1 MQNTTFNTVA
11 VLGVPFHN
19 VTMDD
24 AVSFIDRKIEE
35 GGFHQ
40 VATANVDFLM
50 HAIRDRELQEI
61 LCSCSLVVPD
71 GMPILWASKLLGS
84 RLRQRV
90 CGVDLVPRLAELAV
104 RRNYRI
110 FLLGASESVSQRA
123 SEKLK
128 QKYPGLQIC
137 GRYSPP
143 VRPLQQMNHDE
154 ILQKIET
161 ANPDILLVAFGN
173 PKQEKWLSMHRDRLK
188 VPVCIGVG
196 GSLDFIAGSVARAPK
211 WMQRGG
217 LEWLY
222 RMLQEP
228 KRLAQRYI
236 GDALGLAAHMPQQLV
251 THAMQ
256 PRQVTRSGIF
266 ADRTEN
272 TMVVSIYG
280 DFAGGTLTEFSTI
293 ARDAVFSGMNL
304 VLNLS
309 QTTYLS
315 ADALGELIHLRSTL
329 LPGQQQLWLA
339 EMRPHLLRL
348 LQAAR
353 LNTYF
358 MTTSSVRDAL
368 YRTARAEQRMLAHAA
383 ALPGH
388 ECVAQSGVQVRVE
401 LLQGICQRVAAAS
414 HPSHDGFTGPT
425 GTVGGYTFNTS
436 VG

>member
-1 MQNTTFNTVA
+1 MSKTISNAVA

-24 AVSFIDRKIEE
+24 AVSFIDEKIQE

-40 VATANVDFLM
+40 IATANVDFLM

-90 CGVDLVPRLAELAV
+90 CGVDLVPRLAELSV
-104 RRNYRI
+104 KRGYRI
-110 FLLGASESVSQRA
+110 FLLGASDATSQRA
-123 SEKLK
+123 AEKL
-128 QKYPGLQIC
+128 QQRYPGLEIC

-143 VRPLQQMNHDE
+143 VRPLAQMNHDE
-154 ILQKIET
+154 ILQKIE
-161 ANPDILLVAFGN
+161 AVRPDILLVAFGN
-173 PKQEKWLSMHRDRLK
+173 PKQEKWLSMHRNRLN

-196 GSLDFIAGSVARAPK
+196 GSLDFIAGAVARAPK

-217 LEWLY
+217 LEWAY
-222 RMLQEP
+222 RMMQEP

-236 GDALGLAAHMPQQLV
+236 GDAIGLVAHMPQQLV
-251 THAMQ
+251 TNAMQ
-256 PRQVTRSGIF
+256 PRHVTRSGIF

-272 TMVVSIYG
+272 TTVISIYG
-280 DFAGGTLTEFSTI
+280 DFAGASLTEFSAI

-304 VLNLS
+304 VLNMS

-315 ADALGELIHLRSTL
+315 ADSLAELIHLRSTL

-339 EMRPHLLRL
+339 ELRPHLLRL
-348 LQAAR
+348 LQGAR

-383 ALPGH
+383 ALPGSQRM
-388 ECVAQSGVQVRVE
+388 VSGGVQVRVE
-401 LLQGICQRVAAAS
+401 LLQGICQKVAAAS
-414 HPSHDGFTGPT
+414 QTSNAGFVTPP